1 MDFNNIEELKETV
14 NKLTQ
19 LLNDNNYK
27 LEEKI
32 KKLDSITLSLDVMEQ
47 NNKVLTL
54 VEKNAELISKSIKTT
69 KIVIYI
75 LGALLLISI
84 MSNIFANMF
93 GISKVAD
100 ALNRIYMSEDVKR
113 DMTLTDIGDSNAIN
127 FGNDSVIRY
136 NDKEDKKKPKPKD

>member
-1 MDFNNIEELKETV
+1 MDFNSIEELKETV

-19 LLNDNNYK
+19 LLNDNNCK
-27 LEEKI
+27 LEEKT
-32 KKLDSITLSLDVMEQ
+32 KKLDSISLSLDVMEQ

-54 VEKNAELISKSIKTT
+54 VEKNSELISKSIKTT

-84 MSNIFANMF
+84 ISNIFTNMF

-136 NDKEDKKKPKPKD
+136 NDK

>member
-75 LGALLLISI
+75 LGALLLISV